1 MKTNII
7 DMNIHED
14 NIINICKHLDI
25 ETFIYFMCSC
35 KYFFN
40 MRKTY
45 LKFLTEVQKYNNNN
59 FIAELLNSY
68 FNININKDN
77 ISKDN
82 MLACATHTDCEC
94 ECECKAHKIENTL
107 NIFRYYCIS
116 NNISELDINEFTKYY
131 CIHEYI
137 SEKYFQI
144 ICKKNKNFYK
154 IIVLVFQFK
163 WYDTNIDILQLYD
176 IACNIKMKKYNNLY
190 DNLLSF
196 TFNVNNNNYNIRCT
210 FMFLLNLFES
220 NINYKLNYV
229 IIYILYDYYN
239 MIIKNKIFVNGEQI
253 FIPDNE
259 QLPNINMIIEKGYE
273 FINDFNTNKDIK
285 LPNKIKNL
293 ILNKI
298 FDVVNE
304 LEYIMSRS
312 TLNY

>member
-1 MKTNII
+1 
-7 DMNIHED
+7 
-14 NIINICKHLDI
+14 
-25 ETFIYFMCSC
+25 
-35 KYFFN
+35 

-45 LKFLTEVQKYNNNN
+45 LKFLTEVQKYNNYNQDFN
-59 FIAELLNSY
+59 YIAVLLNSY

-82 MLACATHTDCEC
+82 MLAINTDTDCETHN
-94 ECECKAHKIENTL
+94 KLKIENTL

-116 NNISELDINEFTKYY
+116 NNISGLELDKFTKYY

-144 ICKKNKNFYK
+144 ICKKNKKFIK
-154 IIVLVFQFK
+154 LIVLLFQFK
-163 WYDTNIDILQLYD
+163 WYETNIDILQLYD
-176 IACNIKMKKYNNLY
+176 IAYNIKMKKYNNLY

-196 TFNVNNNNYNIRCT
+196 KFNVNNNNYNVRDT
-210 FMFLLNLFES
+210 FLFLLNLLGS
-220 NINYKLNYV
+220 NINNKLNYV

-239 MIIKNKIFVNGEQI
+239 IIIKNKIIVNGEQI
-253 FIPDNE
+253 FIPDSE
-259 QLPNINMIIEKGYE
+259 QLINVNIIIIKGYE
-273 FINDFNTNKDIK
+273 FINDFNTNEDIK
-285 LPNKIKNL
+285 LTNKIKSL

-298 FDVVNE
+298 SDTVNQ